1 VGQSRSQRDSGS
13 CFEDRRV
20 PLLTEAQISLARAHR
35 LGHEAQGFRQLHRLG
50 PLGLAQVAVARGQR
64 QAVLGAPRLAA
75 DDLDGQRELSHHVA
89 DRLQL
94 LVVLFADH
102 REARLHAGEELAAGP
117 NASRLIW
124 TFASKQFK
132 ALPTL

>member
-1 VGQSRSQRDSGS
+1 MGQSRSQRDSGS

-20 PLLTEAQISLARAHR
+20 PLLTEAQISLARA
-35 LGHEAQGFRQLHRLG
+35 HRLG